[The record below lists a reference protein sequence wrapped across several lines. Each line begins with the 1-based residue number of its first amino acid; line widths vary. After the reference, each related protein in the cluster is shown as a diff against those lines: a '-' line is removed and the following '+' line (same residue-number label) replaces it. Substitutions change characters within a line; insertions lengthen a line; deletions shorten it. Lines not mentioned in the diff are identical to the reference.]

1 MAGAPSTFA
10 LSASAHDKSAG
21 RLDVLDGLRGIAVLL
36 VLWFHVW
43 EISWIPGLAA
53 PYLFIAATGYI
64 GVHMFFFLSGF
75 VIAYPFIRA
84 AAAGTSP
91 PTWGHFAR
99 RRLVKIVPSYA
110 LSIIVAFAIG
120 YAATQTGGEPIWS
133 DVVKHLLFVHTW
145 WSSTFG
151 SINGVLW
158 TLAVEVEFYMV
169 FPLVWWCFRRQPWM
183 TTAALIGI
191 AFAWRHYFYSCCFS
205 NSFLYMEQNLPGF
218 LDIFAIGMISAHV
231 YVRYGLAM
239 GRTMQRRFAATL
251 VGIGGLA
258 LIVFLQYDIY
268 AHRGINQWAG
278 VWDLDR
284 RPLLGL
290 AFALAALGSIA
301 AIPLWRKV
309 LANPVFIFLAGI
321 SYNLYLY
328 HQLVA
333 RELLLHHWP
342 PFTTADQHDDPHWGP
357 LFNVV
362 AFAASIAVA
371 ALVTYAFERPI
382 LRWGGQL
389 FRR

>member
-1 MAGAPSTFA
+1 V
-10 LSASAHDKSAG
+10 G

-43 EISWIPGLAA
+43 EISWIPGLGA
-53 PYLFIAATGYI
+53 PYLFIAATGYV

-84 AAAGTSP
+84 AASGTPP
-91 PTWGHFAR
+91 PTWGHFAW
-99 RRLVKIVPSYA
+99 RRLLKIVPSYA
-110 LSIIVAFAIG
+110 LSIVVAFAIG
-120 YAATQTGGEPIWS
+120 YAATQSSGEPVWS

-145 WSSTFG
+145 WLPTYG

-158 TLAVEVEFYMV
+158 TLAVEVEFYVV
-169 FPLVWWCFRRQPWM
+169 FPLVWWCFRRQPWV
-183 TTAALIGI
+183 TAAALVGI

-205 NSFLYMEQNLPGF
+205 SSFLYMEQNLPGF

-231 YVRYGLAM
+231 YVHYGTAIA
-239 GRTMQRRFAATL
+239 RTVQRRYAATI
-251 VGIGGLA
+251 VGIGGLGLLA
-258 LIVFLQYDIY
+258 LLQHDIY
-268 AHRGINQWAG
+268 AHRDINQWAG
-278 VWDLDR
+278 VWDLDH

-301 AIPLWRKV
+301 AIPLWRKL
-309 LANPVFIFLAGI
+309 LANPVFLYLAGI

-342 PFTTADQHDDPHWGP
+342 PFSTADQHDDPHWGP
-357 LFNVV
+357 LFNVM
-362 AFAASIAVA
+362 AFAASIAA
-371 ALVTYAFERPI
+371 ATVITYFFERPI